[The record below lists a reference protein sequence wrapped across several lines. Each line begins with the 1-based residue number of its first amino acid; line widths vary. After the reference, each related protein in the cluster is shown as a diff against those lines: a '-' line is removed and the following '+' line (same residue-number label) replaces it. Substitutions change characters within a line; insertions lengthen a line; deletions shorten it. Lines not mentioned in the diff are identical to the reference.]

1 MKITR
6 SQLKQI
12 IKEELSGLTEE
23 DHLAEKSQY
32 EEGSAG
38 YHMEQAIRMAREL
51 DEIEQAMPKRIRSKY
66 ASGQGHKIEEELD
79 IALEVMDNTIDYY
92 ESIIRELRADR
103 RMSGHRS

>member
-1 MKITR
+1 MKITET
-6 SQLKQI
+6 QIKQI

-92 ESIIRELRADR
+92 DTYTPLVVADR